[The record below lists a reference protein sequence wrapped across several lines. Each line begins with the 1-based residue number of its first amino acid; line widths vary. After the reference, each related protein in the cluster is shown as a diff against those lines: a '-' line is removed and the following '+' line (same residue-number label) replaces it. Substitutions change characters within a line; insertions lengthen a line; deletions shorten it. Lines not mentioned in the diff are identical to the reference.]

1 MRILVQNGLALP
13 ATWLTVASTIGLAD
27 VIAYK
32 DSPGAD
38 TAILRG
44 GLRVVAF
51 QIYSST
57 KKMCKRSSDVIFRHN
72 DLQKTLVQFLLQ
84 WFNLSV
90 VCFGLGQA
98 CTTQKAQRAKLS
110 P

>member
-1 MRILVQNGLALP
+1 MRILVQNGLALA

-38 TAILRG
+38 TAMLRG

-51 QIYSST
+51 QIYVNINKEKS
-57 KKMCKRSSDVIFRHN
+57 CKRSS
-72 DLQKTLVQFLLQ
+72 T
-84 WFNLSV
+84 
-90 VCFGLGQA
+90 
-98 CTTQKAQRAKLS
+98 
-110 P
+110 